1 MYNNE
6 KGKDKILLFNKKGIN
21 VNIQIKRKGGEE
33 ILKKSN
39 KTKSIWG
46 TIAAGVLLL
55 AGKLKFLLVFVK
67 LLKVPTLISMAIYLG
82 LYGLIFGWK
91 FAIAIVYLI
100 FIHEM
105 GHLYAA
111 KKLKLPTT
119 PAIFIP
125 FLGAAIGMK
134 EMPKNAKDEAFIAYM
149 GPVFGLL
156 AFLPAIPIYYLTNEP
171 FWALIIFLGG
181 LLNLFNLIP
190 ITPLDGG
197 RIAAGIS
204 TKLWGLGLVILLIY
218 SIFHVSII
226 GFYIVAIGC
235 IQWYSIFKKQ
245 RTLKKEKEEILFL
258 EKVYQ
263 QIKMYIEQGQMDD
276 AMLYYKGIKEEI
288 QMTDI
293 GEIIRQ
299 LDKLEYNEPTEETK
313 QEIFEEVLHALNQ
326 KINKMKQG
334 VEKHDGY
341 YKTSNKTKIRLLAIY
356 LGLALVLG
364 ASTYYGDQILKS
376 SPEIQQQ
383 LNR

>member
-1 MYNNE
+1 
-6 KGKDKILLFNKKGIN
+6 
-21 VNIQIKRKGGEE
+21 
-33 ILKKSN
+33 LKKSN

-46 TIAAGVLLL
+46 TIAAGALLL
-55 AGKLKFLLVFVK
+55 SGKLKFLLIFVK
-67 LLKVPTLISMAIYLG
+67 LLKIPTLISMAIYLG
-82 LYGLIFGWK
+82 IYGLIFGWK

-156 AFLPAIPIYYLTNEP
+156 AFLPAIPLYYLTNEP
-171 FWALIIFLGG
+171 FWGLVIFLGG

-204 TKLWGLGLVILLIY
+204 TKLWGLGLAILLTY
-218 SIFHVSII
+218 SILHVNIL
-226 GFYIVAIGC
+226 GFYIVVIGC

-258 EKVYQ
+258 ENVSQ
-263 QIKMYIEQGQMDD
+263 TIKRHVENKQMEYALD
-276 AMLYYKGIKEEI
+276 YYEKMKEEI
-288 QMTDI
+288 GTTDV
-293 GEIIRQ
+293 GKIIRQ
-299 LDKLEYNEPTEETK
+299 LDKLKYNEPTEETK
-313 QEIFEEVLHALNQ
+313 QEVFEEMLHALNQ
-326 KINKMKQG
+326 KINEMKHE

-341 YKTSNKTKIRLLAIY
+341 YKTSNKTKSSLLAIY

-364 ASTYYGDQILKS
+364 ASAYYGDHILKN

>member
-1 MYNNE
+1 M
-6 KGKDKILLFNKKGIN
+6 
-21 VNIQIKRKGGEE
+21 
-33 ILKKSN
+33 KKSN

-46 TIAAGVLLL
+46 SIGAGLLLL
-55 AGKLKFLLVFVK
+55 AGKLKFLLIFVK
-67 LLKVPTLISMAIYLG
+67 FLKIPTLISMAIYLG

-91 FAIAIVYLI
+91 FAVAIVYLI

-204 TKLWGLGLVILLIY
+204 TKLWGLGLVILLTY

-258 EKVYQ
+258 ENVNK
-263 QIKMYIEQGQMDD
+263 QISSYVEQEHLENALD
-276 AMLYYKGIKEEI
+276 YYEEIKEEI
-288 QMTDI
+288 QMTNV

-299 LDKLEYNEPTEETK
+299 LEKLKYNEPTEETK
-313 QEIFEEVLHALNQ
+313 KEIFEEVLHALNQ
-326 KINKMKQG
+326 KINEMKQE

-341 YKTSNKTKIRLLAIY
+341 YQTSNKTKMGLLAIY
-356 LGLALVLG
+356 VGLALVLG
-364 ASTYYGDQILKS
+364 VSTYYGDQILKS